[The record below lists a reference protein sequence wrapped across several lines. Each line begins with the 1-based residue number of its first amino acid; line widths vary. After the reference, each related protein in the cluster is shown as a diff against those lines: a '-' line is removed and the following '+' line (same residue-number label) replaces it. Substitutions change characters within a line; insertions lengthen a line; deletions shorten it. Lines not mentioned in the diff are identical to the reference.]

1 MGAAIGWI
9 SNTCFVIG
17 QINNSDV
24 AGSASY
30 NYNTRLQSPA
40 YASSHYAGGF
50 YRKRKKLF
58 NVYLFSTSIVI
69 CFFVFHFFL
78 CLRVMKKFCCFAH

>member
-1 MGAAIGWI
+1 M
-9 SNTCFVIG
+9 CFVIG
-17 QINNSDV
+17 QITNSDV

-50 YRKRKKLF
+50 FIKGKKFF
-58 NVYLFSTSIVI
+58 NVYSFNTFIVN
-69 CFFVFHFFL
+69 CFFIL
-78 CLRVMKKFCCFAH
+78 CVCVMKKFYCFSH